1 MFTRRFTLLA
11 LATAAVVYGALVL
24 LLGAAPV
31 TALFTGL
38 AAGALA
44 GVVPSAIRDGRFPG
58 SYAGRGATAVA
69 SVVILGS
76 ALVVPTALGL
86 DRTTQLS
93 LSLLVL
99 VTGYA
104 AFMLGSAAVIEDDN
118 SAVETPVPNASLPH

>member
-1 MFTRRFTLLA
+1 MFTRRFALVA
-11 LATAAVVYGALVL
+11 LATAAVVYVGLVV

-44 GVVPSAIRDGRFPG
+44 GVMPSAIRDGRFPG
-58 SYAGRGATAVA
+58 GHTGRGATVVA

-76 ALVVPTALGL
+76 ALVVPAALGL

-99 VTGYA
+99 LTGYA
-104 AFMLGSAAVIEDDN
+104 AFMLGSAAV
-118 SAVETPVPNASLPH
+118 VEEPRHRRRGSCAQR